1 MPLNALQAHDAD
13 ILRRCDTLIGVDEA
27 GRGALA
33 GPVVAGAV
41 VLSRDF
47 FASHRALDLSAGI
60 DDSKKLTASQREA
73 QWAAI
78 LELQEAGLLD
88 VAVAAASVA
97 CIAEQNILGA
107 TRRAMQSALEAIAG
121 RASGWSLVEAAI
133 GGPLFEGAEPL
144 VHCLVDGLPLRPF
157 SYRHEGLVKGDQ
169 RSLAIAMAS
178 IAAKVERD
186 RLMGE
191 LAGSFPGYGFELH
204 KGYGTAAHRAAL
216 RALGPSPAHRALFL
230 RKIIGPSPAEA
241 LF

>member
-13 ILRRCDTLIGVDEA
+13 ILRHCGTLIGVDEA

-47 FASHRALDLSAGI
+47 FASRRALDLSGGI
-60 DDSKKLTASQREA
+60 DDSKKLTASQREI

-78 LELQEAGLLD
+78 LKLREEGLLD

-97 CIAEQNILGA
+97 CIAEENILGA
-107 TRRAMQSALEAIAG
+107 TRRAMQSALELVAA
-121 RASGWSLVEAAI
+121 RACGWSLVKAGI
-133 GGPLFEGAEPL
+133 GGPLFDAAEPP
-144 VHCLVDGLPLRPF
+144 VRCLVDGRPLRPF
-157 SYRHEGLVKGDQ
+157 PYKHDGLVKGDQ
-169 RSLAIAMAS
+169 LSLVVAMAS

-186 RLMGE
+186 RLMCE
-191 LAGSFPGYGFELH
+191 LAVAFPGYGFELH
-204 KGYGTAAHRAAL
+204 KGYGTAAHRKAL
-216 RALGPSPAHRALFL
+216 RKLGASPAHRTLFL

-241 LF
+241 GF